1 MATIKDY
8 FNIKELVCKHVYS
21 TFKETKSWEFFDPK
35 LLETLL
41 FIREGIGKPIT
52 VNNWHIGGN
61 FTQRG
66 LRCNLCQLVLEKS
79 KANKIYVSAHMQG
92 DAVDFDVHGMTAA
105 EVRRWIA
112 DNKEEL
118 PYPIRLENNTNWVHL
133 DVRNHS
139 KLKISYF
146 NG

>member
-8 FNIKELVCKHVYS
+8 FNIKKLVCKHVYC
-21 TFKETKSWEFFDPK
+21 TFKEKKSWEFFDQK

-112 DNKEEL
+112 DNKEKL
-118 PYPIRLENNTNWVHL
+118 P
-133 DVRNHS
+133 
-139 KLKISYF
+139 
-146 NG
+146 

>member
-1 MATIKDY
+1 
-8 FNIKELVCKHVYS
+8 
-21 TFKETKSWEFFDPK
+21 
-35 LLETLL
+35 
-41 FIREGIGKPIT
+41 
-52 VNNWHIGGN
+52 
-61 FTQRG
+61 
-66 LRCNLCQLVLEKS
+66 
-79 KANKIYVSAHMQG
+79 MQG

-112 DNKEEL
+112 DNKEKL

-139 KLKISYF
+139 TLKISYF